1 MFLQAWVHWHLKT
14 VQTTAKNIRG
24 QVHETVLQC
33 KAKFGRNPR
42 TNPYSRNAMTAKFWV
57 AHDKILWQLPKYLI
71 NIFQSTRPPTSLGYF
86 AATSKVEGTS
96 SLFLP
101 KRLRTMCWSMSESV
115 RMTGYQRKSQLC
127 WSTASSRVL
136 LPNVQVAVDIYLY
149 ASGGSQSV
157 ASNLGHLLHMSLI
170 MFFTRRSF
178 FTMPNSQHGGNAF
191 SFTGIIPCK
200 YPIGSN
206 KIGNTG
212 RFFLTWASVTSM
224 LHDFTL
230 AMLISFRDTGSLKEN
245 VASFGVCECRFY

>member
-1 MFLQAWVHWHLKT
+1 MFLQAWVHWRLKT

-96 SLFLP
+96 SLFSP

-149 ASGGSQSV
+149 ASGALSQWQATWVTCFTCLLSCSLLDAV
-157 ASNLGHLLHMSLI
+157 SLQCPTRNMGVTLSHLRESYHVNTLLAAI
-170 MFFTRRSF
+170 RLATRGVFF
-178 FTMPNSQHGGNAF
+178 
-191 SFTGIIPCK
+191 
-200 YPIGSN
+200 
-206 KIGNTG
+206 
-212 RFFLTWASVTSM
+212 
-224 LHDFTL
+224 
-230 AMLISFRDTGSLKEN
+230 
-245 VASFGVCECRFY
+245 